1 MRRCCASLAANLF
14 VIYIK
19 NFDKHF
25 FFFSS
30 EQHGCPRTDC
40 AVSIETPE
48 TEQIG
53 GTLAMLLLG
62 HYVVVVGIQKK
73 KKVICKVEMDA

>member
-19 NFDKHF
+19 NFD
-25 FFFSS
+25 FSS

-73 KKVICKVEMDA
+73 KNVICKVEMDA